1 MREKYSL
8 PQGDHLSILF
18 TLSLLGREAL
28 PVFFPERG
36 KKKRILKYNHYI
48 SQYYQLLKIAKQDSD
63 SLVKTTHPL
72 EYKQEMLSEI
82 SAVSPFSLPVSLHL
96 ESLKPSTGHLNSS
109 QFQT

>member
-8 PQGDHLSILF
+8 PQGDHLSILL

-48 SQYYQLLKIAKQDSD
+48 SQYHQLLKIAKQ
-63 SLVKTTHPL
+63 
-72 EYKQEMLSEI
+72 ELSYLI
-82 SAVSPFSLPVSLHL
+82 H
-96 ESLKPSTGHLNSS
+96 
-109 QFQT
+109 